1 MLPHLRDPPLG
12 GAGMR
17 TPTPHLIAA
26 ACTAGDPE
34 ASYRHAEL
42 AIHDELQRSL
52 TEYPHI
58 WRSPEEGV
66 MVLGEEIDELWDEV
80 RGNRVGRARA
90 EAAQVGAMAVR
101 FIADLYE
108 QTGAARDRGRTAAAE
123 VHALR
128 TTVGPQGRLLSSSHE
143 GFGFLKRE
151 YDTLWSA
158 IRFDDPAREWAA
170 RVGAMSVRFIA
181 EIASAPAPM
190 VVSVR

>member
-1 MLPHLRDPPLG
+1 MLPHLRDPAMG

-17 TPTPHLIAA
+17 TPHLIAA

-80 RGNRVGRARA
+80 RGNRVGLARA

-108 QTGAARDRGRTAAAE
+108 HTGAARDRGRTAAAE

-128 TTVGPQGRLLSSSHE
+128 SVVGPRGRLLSSSHE

-151 YDTLWSA
+151 YDALWSA
-158 IRFDDPAREWAA
+158 IRFDDPARELAA
-170 RVGAMSVRFIA
+170 RVGAASVRFIA
-181 EIASAPAPM
+181 EITSAPAPM